1 VEGEEWL
8 QEWWR
13 HAISIWQGTGGSVD
27 HGIDHGIAF
36 GFFGF
41 LGGLQRGLCW
51 RGRFLCSV
59 CYLLLGM
66 YCSGLFGH
74 LLLGS

>member
-8 QEWWR
+8 QEWQR

-41 LGGLQRGLCW
+41 LGDSDGTWLEGKVSL
-51 RGRFLCSV
+51 
-59 CYLLLGM
+59 
-66 YCSGLFGH
+66 
-74 LLLGS
+74 